1 MADENENIECPEPP
15 VCEECPPQGAPAWM
29 ATFSDLVTLLLTFFV
44 LLYAMSKTDESKFQ
58 SVAGSIRKAFA
69 GNAMQIGE
77 TIQLGKSPDDAP
89 TMIESQDPVEP
100 FPIDLLTT
108 EGMLDKKEINR
119 ESDEDLESMKKT
131 LKDYELDESV
141 DVYQM
146 KEGIKIRVK
155 DKITFLEGT
164 TQMNNS
170 AVIPVFEKIVNL
182 MQDNDWTLFVEG
194 YAEKGESEIGVT
206 GSNPY
211 LLSSKRAQEVT
222 SAIIKRGV
230 SPEKITTLFYG
241 DSRAKENTNNKKV
254 EFILRKRDLRTE
266 GRRVRSQ

>member
-1 MADENENIECPEPP
+1 MAEENEIECPEPP
-15 VCEECPPQGAPAWM
+15 VCEECAPPGAPAWM

-44 LLYAMSKTDESKFQ
+44 LLYAMSKTDESKFN

-100 FPIDLLTT
+100 FPIDLLTS
-108 EGMLDKKEINR
+108 EGILEKKEINR
-119 ESDEDLESMKKT
+119 DSDEDLESMKKV
-131 LKDYELDESV
+131 LADYELSESV
-141 DVYQM
+141 EVYQM
-146 KEGIKIRVK
+146 NEGIKIRVK
-155 DKITFLEGT
+155 DQVTFLTGT

-170 AVIPVFEKIVNL
+170 DVIPVFEKVVNL
-182 MQDNDWTLFVEG
+182 LQDNEWTLFIEG
-194 YAEKGESEIGVT
+194 YAEKGESEVGV
-206 GSNPY
+206 SNSTPY

-230 SPEKITTLFYG
+230 DPSKITTLFYG
-241 DSRAKENTNNKKV
+241 DSRAKPDTNNKKV
-254 EFILRKRDLRTE
+254 EFVLRKRDLRTE